1 MLFRSVGAIAERRVR
16 RADVR
21 HELGVDDATVLVGTV
36 ANYHPKKD
44 WPNLLRSA
52 RAVADRGLPVR
63 FCSVGQGP
71 LQAEVE
77 ALHAELGLDGTVI
90 LTGFRPDAVD
100 LMAACDVFAMSSLWE
115 GLPVAVMEALALGL
129 PIVATSVGGL
139 AETFTDGVD
148 ALLVPSGDSSA
159 LADAIERVATD
170 AALRDRL
177 AAAAAARAPEFDAAR
192 AQRRLEQIY
201 RSVAPVRRSQ

>member
-1 MLFRSVGAIAERRVR
+1 M
-16 RADVR
+16 
-21 HELGVDDATVLVGTV
+21 
-36 ANYHPKKD
+36 
-44 WPNLLRSA
+44 
-52 RAVADRGLPVR
+52 
-63 FCSVGQGP
+63 CSSD
-71 LQAEVE
+71 L
-77 ALHAELGLDGTVI
+77 TVI